1 MLLCLSMEKPE
12 RSCVI
17 LSGLNL
23 DDVEEVV
30 REAYH
35 RDGSPGRPPRK
46 PMGVFKALIVKR
58 LQQVPSDRELYR
70 RLWNDADMRELCDLE
85 AEQKPYHPSQL
96 TRFRN
101 RIGTKRLE
109 KIMKKM
115 IRRLLRGGVISG
127 ETVVM
132 DATFIK
138 AYSKRDPHEN
148 SRGSS
153 DPDARV
159 GRNGKTYDLGYKVH
173 VAADAKSDLPLA
185 LVTAPA
191 NENEK
196 KHASKLLDKA
206 SKATKRR
213 LKTLVADSQYSS
225 RRLRNQTAAHG
236 VRPVIPYPANQ
247 RRRER
252 GLLRVDKHFRTHGPA
267 DERRIY
273 RHRSAVERV
282 NSRLKEQLSLNKHRV
297 RGLKNVAVH
306 ALLCVIAMLLT
317 ALAAL
322 SLKRAEKA
330 RSITLLG
337 R

>member
-1 MLLCLSMEKPE
+1 MFLSSSMEKPE

-23 DDVEEVV
+23 DDVESVV
-30 REAYH
+30 LEAYH
-35 RDGSPGRPPRK
+35 PHGSPGRPPRK
-46 PMGVFKALIVKR
+46 PMGIFKALIVKR
-58 LQQVPSDRELYR
+58 VQQVPSDRELCR
-70 RLWNDADMRELCDLE
+70 RLWSDSDMREICSLE
-85 AEQKPYHPSQL
+85 AEQKPYHPTQL

-101 RIGTKRLE
+101 RIGAKRLE
-109 KIMKKM
+109 KIM
-115 IRRLLRGGVISG
+115 RRMVRKLLKGGVMSG

-132 DATFIK
+132 DATFMK
-138 AYSKRDPHEN
+138 AYSKRDPHDN

-173 VAADAKSDLPLA
+173 VAADAKSDLPIA
-185 LVTAPA
+185 VIAAPA

-196 KHASKLLDKA
+196 KHASELLVKA
-206 SKATKRR
+206 EKTTKQR

-225 RRLRNQTAAHG
+225 RKLRDQTAILG
-236 VRPVIPYPANQ
+236 VRSVIPYPANQ
-247 RRRER
+247 RPREK

-273 RHRSAVERV
+273 TQRSAVERV
-282 NSRLKEQLSLNKHRV
+282 NSRLKDQLGLDRHKV
-297 RGLKNVAVH
+297 RGLKNIAVH

-322 SLKRAEKA
+322 SLKRVEKA

>member
-1 MLLCLSMEKPE
+1 MEKPE

-23 DDVEEVV
+23 DDVESVV
-30 REAYH
+30 LEAYH
-35 RDGSPGRPPRK
+35 PKGSPGRPPRK
-46 PMGVFKALIVKR
+46 PMGIFKALIVKR
-58 LQQVPSDRELYR
+58 VQQVPSDRELCR
-70 RLWNDADMRELCDLE
+70 RLWSDSDMREVCNLE
-85 AEQKPYHPSQL
+85 AEQKPYHPTQL

-101 RIGTKRLE
+101 RIGTRRLE
-109 KIMKKM
+109 KI
-115 IRRLLRGGVISG
+115 IRRMIKRLLKAGVISG
-127 ETVVM
+127 ETVAM

-138 AYSKRDPHEN
+138 AYSKRDPHDN

-185 LVTAPA
+185 VMAAPA

-196 KHASKLLDKA
+196 RHASELLVKA
-206 SKATKRR
+206 VKTTKQR

-225 RRLRNQTAAHG
+225 RKLRDQIAIQG
-236 VRPVIPYPANQ
+236 VRPVISYPANQ
-247 RRRER
+247 RRREK

-273 RHRSAVERV
+273 RQRSAVERI
-282 NSRLKEQLSLNKHRV
+282 NSRLKDQLGLERHKV
-297 RGLKNVAVH
+297 RGLKNIAVH
-306 ALLCVIAMLLT
+306 AQLCAIAMLLT

-322 SLKRAEKA
+322 SLKRVEKA